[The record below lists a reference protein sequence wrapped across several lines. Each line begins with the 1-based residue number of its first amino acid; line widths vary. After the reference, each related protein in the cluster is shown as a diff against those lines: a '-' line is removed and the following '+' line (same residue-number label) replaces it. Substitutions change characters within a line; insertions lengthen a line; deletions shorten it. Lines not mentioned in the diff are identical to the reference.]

1 MIITKTPFRIS
12 FIGGGSDLRSFYKK
26 HNGKALTS
34 TIDKYIYI
42 IVKKKLG
49 IVEHK
54 YRVNWSQVEF
64 KNDIKKINHPIVRAT
79 LQYFKIDEPLE
90 ITTFSDIPA
99 DTGLASSSAFAV
111 GFVKAISIL
120 KKKKLK
126 IHDIAR
132 IASHIEVNIL
142 KRNIGKQDH
151 YACAY
156 GGFNEFHFY
165 KNEKVKR
172 RKIKVKNNIIK
183 KLEENLSLYF
193 TDIKRNASQI
203 LKSQAKLDSK
213 QFENIK
219 QIVDLLDIGKNILKN
234 YKELD
239 KFGLILDKIWKL
251 KRDVNHKV
259 SSVKLNKIYSIAK
272 KNGALGGKILGA
284 GNGGFF
290 LFYANKKSSLKIR
303 RKLKHLKVMNFKFD
317 FSGTKVVKVH
327 D

>member
-12 FIGGGSDLRSFYKK
+12 FIGGGSDLRGFYKRQ
-26 HNGKALTS
+26 NGKVLTS
-34 TIDKYIYI
+34 TIDKYIYVI
-42 IVKKKLG
+42 IKKKLG

-99 DTGLASSSAFAV
+99 NTGLASSSAFAV
-111 GFVKAISIL
+111 GLVKAVSIL

-132 IASHIEVNIL
+132 IASHIEVDVL

-151 YACAY
+151 FACAY

-165 KNEKVKR
+165 KNERVERKRITIEKKV
-172 RKIKVKNNIIK
+172 IQ
-183 KLEENLSLYF
+183 KLERNLTLYF
-193 TDIKRNASQI
+193 TKIKRNASKV
-203 LKSQAKLDSK
+203 LKSQSKLNVK

-219 QIVDLLDIGKNILKN
+219 QIVNFLDNAKKTLRN

-239 KFGLILDKIWKL
+239 NFGLILDKIWKL
-251 KRDVNHKV
+251 KRKVNQKV
-259 SSVKLNKIYSIAK
+259 SSDKLDKIYSIAK
-272 KNGALGGKILGA
+272 HNGALGGKILGA

-290 LFYANKKSSLKIR
+290 LFYANKKFLKKIR
-303 RKLKHLKVMNFKFD
+303 RRLKYLKNMNFKFD
-317 FSGTKVVKVH
+317 FSGTRVIKVQ